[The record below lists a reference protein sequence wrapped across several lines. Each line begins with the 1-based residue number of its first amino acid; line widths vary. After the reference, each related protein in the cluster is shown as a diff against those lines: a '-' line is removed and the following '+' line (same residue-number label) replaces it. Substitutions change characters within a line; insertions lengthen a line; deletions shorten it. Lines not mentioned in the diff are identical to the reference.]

1 METIQEVIKL
11 NEHSHKS
18 SEIKLIDI
26 DIYLKILG
34 HKGRAMYLR
43 KNLEA
48 I

>member
-1 METIQEVIKL
+1 MNIATNHQK
-11 NEHSHKS
+11 
-18 SEIKLIDI
+18 IKLIDI
-26 DIYLKILG
+26 DLYLKILG